1 MAAIG
6 LILFPMA
13 TGWAS
18 FTPGAG
24 IRAGNAR
31 ISPFFDGTLGYD
43 SNARLAEG
51 EILPLAPDGSY
62 QVQDEEVDDFF
73 TQWTVGAGVSR
84 VIQSEWDLRLR
95 GYYENRAYQSESDF
109 DYDSTTL
116 EGSARFWPAS
126 DKYSLSSG
134 GKYRESQDVERVPA
148 SAALTMPGYVPLP
161 YLEERDDRLKRATID
176 GFLEGRYNPG
186 ERTAFGLN
194 GTASTVDYDDER
206 LFDYWNWTVSGDAGY
221 RYSDKTYVF
230 VEGEY
235 ELVDGDALSDDVP
248 VYALR
253 VGLRTKPRVK
263 VDYHVAV
270 GVKTYEHYTDTTG
283 EDQERKWDW
292 DFDALMNWRRSEKL
306 SLFGKAW
313 TDVSSAIQ
321 ENSPENTRRTYT
333 AQVGADYSFLRR
345 LNAVGA
351 LSYRLDAYDFTIDFG
366 NDLQQDKTELWQVMG
381 RLTLSPQVNTF
392 WKVFLESSYE
402 IGDNELDN
410 YDQWLIWLGLSA
422 WY

>member
-1 MAAIG
+1 
-6 LILFPMA
+6 
-13 TGWAS
+13 
-18 FTPGAG
+18 
-24 IRAGNAR
+24 
-31 ISPFFDGTLGYD
+31 
-43 SNARLAEG
+43 
-51 EILPLAPDGSY
+51 
-62 QVQDEEVDDFF
+62 
-73 TQWTVGAGVSR
+73 
-84 VIQSEWDLRLR
+84 
-95 GYYENRAYQSESDF
+95 
-109 DYDSTTL
+109 
-116 EGSARFWPAS
+116 
-126 DKYSLSSG
+126 
-134 GKYRESQDVERVPA
+134 
-148 SAALTMPGYVPLP
+148 
-161 YLEERDDRLKRATID
+161 
-176 GFLEGRYNPG
+176 
-186 ERTAFGLN
+186 
-194 GTASTVDYDDER
+194 
-206 LFDYWNWTVSGDAGY
+206 
-221 RYSDKTYVF
+221 
-230 VEGEY
+230 
-235 ELVDGDALSDDVP
+235 

-402 IGDNELDN
+402 IGDNDLDN